1 MSCRPEVMSRRF
13 EEILGDIEAAIDA
26 IEAASEFPEGHSPC
40 EVRYEIRKQVSKLRL
55 FNSEV

>member
-1 MSCRPEVMSRRF
+1 MSRRF

-26 IEAASEFPEGHSPC
+26 IEAASEFPEGHSPR